1 MELTRNQSFLVL
13 LHDKAGRVVKE
24 IAKSAALDVA
34 VQAATE
40 YAPRKDGQYTA
51 VYAQVGVSK

>member
-1 MELTRNQSFLVL
+1 MELTRHQVFIAV
-13 LHDKAGRVVKE
+13 LHDKEGRILKL
-24 IAKSAALDVA
+24 IARNEALDLT

-40 YAPRKDGQYTA
+40 FAPRKDGQYTA

>member
-1 MELTRNQSFLVL
+1 MELTRNPIFLAL

-24 IAKSAALDVA
+24 ISKHEAMDLAIK
-34 VQAATE
+34 AATE
-40 YAPRKDGQYTA
+40 YGPRKDGQYTA